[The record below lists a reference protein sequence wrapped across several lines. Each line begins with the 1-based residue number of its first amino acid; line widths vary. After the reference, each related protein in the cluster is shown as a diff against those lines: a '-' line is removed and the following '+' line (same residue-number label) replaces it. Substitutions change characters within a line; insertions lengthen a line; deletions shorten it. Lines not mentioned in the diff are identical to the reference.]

1 MDRRRRTHNWTLVLR
16 RFDRHLV
23 DAQRVVAAVIAVQTV
38 GAATWWQT
46 LGIDQKA
53 RRPFTFGLTG
63 AASATVRMGDL
74 TCCSKCCGTVRMA
87 GLDDR
92 LPSTTTRP
100 FKFQTLSGSS
110 GAEGRI
116 LLLLM
121 DWTSPAADVHL
132 TFPF

>member
-53 RRPFTFGLTG
+53 RPSVRAPTVHVRIDGRSFRN
-63 AASATVRMGDL
+63 SADG
-74 TCCSKCCGTVRMA
+74 
-87 GLDDR
+87 
-92 LPSTTTRP
+92 
-100 FKFQTLSGSS
+100 
-110 GAEGRI
+110 
-116 LLLLM
+116 
-121 DWTSPAADVHL
+121 
-132 TFPF
+132 